1 MRVQALFRQPILW
14 MMAIGSL
21 APGLAWAESPRHLS
35 AELPADAPL
44 LPSPRAR
51 IVNVVEKGS
60 APRGGGAN
68 PTHQPPRLRRPVVD
82 QQIQLVS
89 LHESEVASLPAS
101 EPESFPAPP
110 PVAETTDAGRP
121 RGVWVNRR
129 KGARA
134 DRVPALMV
142 QDSTSPGESL
152 DKPAESSFEA
162 IAPSA
167 ATPTVTTGDVLPPER
182 VATAPEASLAVATD
196 ERALSTVPSRVEPA
210 PTFDDAVKPATHRK
224 PVLNAL
230 VIPEPSAG
238 VPTKAQHIIQ
248 IGDELDVAFP
258 YQPIVGDATMQRLQ
272 PPLFRTER
280 VVVREDGMIVL
291 PLIEPVLAA
300 GLTPE
305 DVRAELVDRY
315 LPFQYDPLANRKGS
329 GERHYRICVNDEVD
343 IRVRNQPDLDDVVTV
358 RPDGKISVPRV
369 GSVVAEGKTIE
380 ELESELRDS
389 LEKVVAQPEVSV
401 SLRQFHSDIYYEG
414 ETMKRIGLKNLEG
427 ISVIVRTA
435 ERRVY
440 VMGEVKGAGQIPYRG
455 TMTLNQA
462 IASAGGTMRTAKLK
476 EVKIVRQ
483 VGLHQPP
490 QTILV
495 DLRSTIRGRGVQDM
509 DLQHLD
515 VVVVGKTPIARFTD
529 TLEQYL
535 FNIVPFT
542 RNNPNF
548 NLFYSLG
555 GGANPAAIV
564 SPSP

>member
-1 MRVQALFRQPILW
+1 
-14 MMAIGSL
+14 
-21 APGLAWAESPRHLS
+21 
-35 AELPADAPL
+35 
-44 LPSPRAR
+44 
-51 IVNVVEKGS
+51 
-60 APRGGGAN
+60 
-68 PTHQPPRLRRPVVD
+68 
-82 QQIQLVS
+82 
-89 LHESEVASLPAS
+89 
-101 EPESFPAPP
+101 
-110 PVAETTDAGRP
+110 
-121 RGVWVNRR
+121 
-129 KGARA
+129 
-134 DRVPALMV
+134 MV

-152 DKPAESSFEA
+152 DKPAESSSEA

-167 ATPTVTTGDVLPPER
+167 ATPTVTTGDVLPPEK

-196 ERALSTVPSRVEPA
+196 ERALSTVPGRVEPA

-369 GSVVAEGKTIE
+369 GSVLAEGKTIE